1 MNSLLRLL
9 TRVFASL
16 LLLAVIVRAQSPAA
30 GVAKEDKKPVAYR
43 ITRGDILSI
52 GVLGEAE
59 LSAAQKRVEAV
70 GTINLAYIGDVR
82 LVGLTIKEAQETIE
96 KAYQDNRIL
105 RNPTVTVIVEQ
116 YQPRVVRISGYVNS
130 PGQINIPADSET
142 TLLELIFKAN
152 GLQET
157 ANGRR
162 IRITR
167 TMPDG
172 SYKVFEKDVESAI
185 KAKAKNIGDAAFLV
199 EPDDV
204 IYVPQNII

>member
-1 MNSLLRLL
+1 MKSLLLFCVL
-9 TRVFASL
+9 ASL
-16 LLLAVIVRAQSPAA
+16 LLPTAVLRAQPPAA
-30 GVAKEDKKPVAYR
+30 TAKEEKKPVAYR

-52 GVLGEAE
+52 GVLGESE